1 MTVSVRFETIFLYDF
16 NLGEKVANLFERRRQ
31 LFYHLLTLTEIT
43 GLSGKLKHCPV
54 VETRDPVKHSSSKM
68 KLELTNWP
76 NSNFSGNNNIRNT
89 DNKKASFQTGNL
101 HGS

>member
-1 MTVSVRFETIFLYDF
+1 M
-16 NLGEKVANLFERRRQ
+16 
-31 LFYHLLTLTEIT
+31 
-43 GLSGKLKHCPV
+43 PV
-54 VETRDPVKHSSSKM
+54 LETRDPVMHSSSKM

-101 HGS
+101 HGSCTNVQKQKEYDNQGTQEKTVVNSQVVTILKKLCCQSFYKVLFGELKQTNC